1 MWRFTSRL
9 FWRLVDWR
17 VAKNGK
23 VICDVDACDQS
34 GFYSPIVDRRELR
47 DRPETL
53 WPHASACAG
62 MDFNH
67 DGQAELLKGP
77 FSELVGEFDY
87 PHSGADDMAL
97 DAYYLDNSEFTGSDA
112 RILFGLLRLWRPG
125 RIIEVGSG
133 YSTLLMADVVDRYL
147 PGTRITAIEPYP
159 RPFLHRLTGSSVEL
173 VEKKV
178 QEVDAS
184 VFAELGP
191 GDVLFI
197 DSSHVSKTGSD
208 VNYLV
213 FEIIPRLKPGV
224 HIHFHD
230 VFLPFEY
237 PKDWVMERGVN
248 WNEQYLLRALLMFSA
263 QTLRVTLGCA
273 YAVTHLQELAAPI
286 TQGRY
291 GMGGSIWLT
300 KVG

>member
-184 VFAELGP
+184 VFAELGRETCCLSTP
-191 GDVLFI
+191 RTSPRPAATSI
-197 DSSHVSKTGSD
+197 TWSS
-208 VNYLV
+208 
-213 FEIIPRLKPGV
+213 R
-224 HIHFHD
+224 
-230 VFLPFEY
+230 
-237 PKDWVMERGVN
+237 
-248 WNEQYLLRALLMFSA
+248 
-263 QTLRVTLGCA
+263 
-273 YAVTHLQELAAPI
+273 
-286 TQGRY
+286 
-291 GMGGSIWLT
+291 
-300 KVG
+300 